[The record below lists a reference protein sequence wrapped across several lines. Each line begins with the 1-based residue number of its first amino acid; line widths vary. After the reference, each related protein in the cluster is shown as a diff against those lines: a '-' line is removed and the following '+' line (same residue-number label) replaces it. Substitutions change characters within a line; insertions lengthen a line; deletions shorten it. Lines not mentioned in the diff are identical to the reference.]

1 MSLSADSSPCILDPA
16 TRKEAAQEHEALAII
31 GIGCRF
37 PGDANDAET
46 YWSILKNGVD
56 ALIEI
61 PPDRWDLRTYYDP
74 EPGKAGKTNVRH
86 GGFIKDI
93 DRFDANFFGISPRE
107 ASRMDPQQRLVL
119 EVGWE
124 ALEDGG
130 QVLEHISGSSTG
142 VFVGMSSFD
151 YSLLQTGF
159 RDRNAVDVYT
169 NTGGALSIA
178 ANRISYCLNLKG
190 PSLVVDTACSS
201 ALTAVHLAC
210 QSIWKGECELALAG
224 GVHVLL
230 TPGPYLGF
238 SKLAMLSADGR
249 CKAFDARANGF
260 VRSEGAGV
268 VLLKPLSQ
276 AIADRDRIYAMVR
289 GSAINQDGRTSGLT
303 VPSQQAQEEVL
314 RAAYRDAGIDPGTV
328 RFVEAHGTGTLVGDP
343 IEARALGTV
352 LAPGRPEGDP
362 CLIGSV
368 KTNIGH
374 LEAAAG
380 AAGLIKTALALKHRE
395 IPANLHF
402 QEPNPDI
409 PFEALRLK
417 VPCAS
422 EPWGERPGPAV
433 AGVNSFGFG
442 GSNAHIVLEA
452 GPVEAACEC
461 RAFSPPS
468 RAEIVP
474 LSARSPE
481 ALKGL
486 AARYRAFLEAGGNRA
501 DVSLADFCHTT
512 RFRRTHHDHR
522 MAIVA
527 QSRDELVQRLAA
539 AAGDEV
545 CPFVVTDR
553 VASGQTVHLTFVF
566 SGQGPQWWAM
576 GRQLLEEEPVF
587 RDVIIRCDELI
598 AGLGSRWSL
607 LRELSADESES
618 RIGETAIAQPAIF
631 AIQAALAA
639 LWQSWGITPDAVV
652 GHSVGEVAA
661 AYVAGALELE
671 DAVAVIYHRG
681 RSMDSAAGR
690 RMLAVAMPLEEAAAL
705 VAPYG
710 DRATVAAMNG
720 PTSLTLS
727 GEAAA
732 LEEIASALQAKQG
745 FARFLQVDYA
755 FHSAQMEPARP
766 ALLEALAHIR
776 PRPTTLPL
784 YSTVT
789 GQLAVG
795 TELDA
800 EYWWRNVRQPVRFA
814 EAIERLLDQN
824 QNTFLEISPHPV
836 LGSAVA
842 ECAHA
847 RGKPARA
854 LPSLRRKEAER
865 AQMLRS
871 LGILYTLG
879 RPIDWSLQGGGGRF
893 VRIPTYPW
901 QRERHWHESEESR
914 DSRLG
919 LKDAH
924 PLLGR
929 PLRTPLPTWM
939 SNLDPNWVPFLR
951 DHKVQGQ
958 ILIPGAVYIEM
969 ALAAGK
975 DLFGS
980 GPYILEDVRFVKG
993 CFLPKG
999 DARMGQTVFDPQD
1012 STLKIFSTTLD
1023 SDAKWVFHA
1032 GGVVRS
1038 RQEEPAEPPFS
1049 PLPVQQRCLGD
1060 LSGTAVYEGLKKI
1073 GLDYGPTF
1081 QAIERLWI
1089 GDGEALGQI
1098 ALGEALAPELEQY
1111 QFHPAAL
1118 DACLQVI
1125 LGTLAGMRRVE
1136 DAGRG
1141 VYLPVEIEEVR
1152 VYGRPGSRL
1161 WSHARIVEL
1170 NRQGLTAHVRAYDEA
1185 GRLIVD
1191 IRGLRCQYVGVD
1203 GGQAEL
1209 LDDLLYE
1216 FQWQLQPRCAG
1227 NRVASSFES
1236 LPPLENVAAGVI
1248 AELDRYGLIGDESR
1262 FAELAT
1268 AINRLCGAYVA
1279 GALEQ
1284 LGARFQPGERIQSD
1298 LLADQLGIVER
1309 HRRLLD
1315 RYLEMLAQDG
1325 VLKHK
1330 NDRALQNGD
1339 PHAEGV
1345 ALAAGSWEVAS
1356 PPDYGAPA
1364 KIWMDLLS
1372 QNPAFYGELTLI
1384 GRCGQGLAEVLNGTT
1399 NPLQLIF
1406 PDGSLANAE
1415 HLYSDSPSTRLY
1427 NFLTEKMLSGLLEHS
1442 PADRPLRILEI
1453 GAGTGGLTSHL
1464 LPRLPAARTEYVFTD
1479 LSNHF
1484 FIKAGQ
1490 KFVDYPFVQYKKLD
1504 IEKDPAEQ
1512 DFTAHT
1518 FDVIVASQVLHAT
1531 ADLRQT
1537 MHHVRHL
1544 LAPSGLLVML
1554 EVVKP
1559 ARWIDLVF
1567 GLTEGWWRFS
1577 DQDLRPEYPLLSFA
1591 GWNRLLDEFGFSDT
1605 VDVASGAKVE
1615 GFGSAVIF
1623 ARGPAAVEQ
1632 SLIDGD
1638 RPQAGTE
1645 NPGPAAEAEGATHEP
1660 GRWLIFAD
1668 RGGVGDRLAEM
1679 LTAKGELPELVYA
1692 APKPPADTNGHVV
1705 FDPGSLDDMSRF
1717 VTELKRAGRLPGK
1730 GVIHLWNLD
1739 VPAPEALTA
1748 KSMESAIDLGC
1759 LSIINLVR
1767 AWAENVKEPAPL
1779 WLVTRGT
1786 QSVRTDGEFEPI
1798 AVGQT
1803 MVWGT
1808 SRVLFNEYSI
1818 LRTKIVDLSVS
1829 CPEVEI
1835 RSLFEELWSGDG
1847 EDEIALRG
1855 EARYVHRYV
1864 RASLDQQTHQ
1874 PHRNGNALPGANGQ
1888 PNGSYRLEA
1897 PRLGVLDGLTLRAVD
1912 RCPPGPHQVEIEVLA
1927 AALNFSDV
1935 MKALGLYPGLPDGP
1949 VPLGIECAGRVSAVG
1964 EGVEGIALGD
1974 EVVALAPFS
1983 FGNYATT
1990 YFPLVAKKPE
2000 HLSFEEATTIPIA
2013 FLTAHYA
2020 LSYLA
2025 RIEAG
2030 ERVLIHAATGGVG
2043 LAAIQLARRVGAEVF
2058 ATAGSP
2064 EKRDFLKAI
2073 GVEHIMNSRSLA
2085 FADEVLERTNG
2096 RGVDVVLNSLSGEAI
2111 SKGLSVL
2118 ADYGRFLEIG
2128 KRDIYMNSRL
2138 GMRPFKKNLSFI
2150 AIDLDRAMR
2159 QKPALI
2165 SSLFQEMA
2173 RDIDAGGLAAL
2184 PHRIFSVDKIVSA
2197 FRCMAQAKH
2206 IGKIVVSMQE
2216 KRLAISPKA
2225 LAPIS
2230 FAPDASYLI
2239 TGGLGGF
2246 GLVIARWLVEHG
2258 ARHLVLMGR
2267 RGIHSPEAQQAV
2279 DALRS
2284 LGAVVRVAA
2293 ADVGDSDQ
2301 LAGVLADMSQTMP
2314 PLRGI
2319 VHAAMNLED
2328 SLITKLDRDR
2338 LMNVLGP
2345 RASGAWN
2352 LHTQTLGMPLDF
2364 FVCFSSMSSVFG
2376 LPGQTPYASS
2386 NTFLDSFAYYRRAL
2400 GLPALTINWGYLGE
2414 VGYVARNEKL
2424 GERFEGQG
2432 LGSFS
2437 PREATAVLGR
2447 LLRQEAVQVGVV
2459 RMDWNRWQGL
2469 GAGHV
2474 LSPRFVNLCKEG
2486 EKGSDG
2492 SSGDGMAIRKTLLG
2506 APAERRKEI
2515 LLNFLKDKVARVL
2528 GSSPDKVDLSKP
2540 LTEIGLDSLMAVEL
2554 RNWVEGELRVSLPI
2568 AELLQGPSVDR
2579 LADLLLEQLLK
2590 ADAPPAPARTES
2602 HADPTAAVEATASK
2616 LAHDGY
2622 SNGNGNGQSAGN
2634 GELPA
2639 HDDERAPEIDLRDAE
2654 RLLERVD
2661 ALSDDE
2667 VDSLL
2672 ARLEPEME
2680 HGR

>member
-1 MSLSADSSPCILDPA
+1 
-16 TRKEAAQEHEALAII
+16 
-31 GIGCRF
+31 
-37 PGDANDAET
+37 
-46 YWSILKNGVD
+46 
-56 ALIEI
+56 
-61 PPDRWDLRTYYDP
+61 
-74 EPGKAGKTNVRH
+74 
-86 GGFIKDI
+86 
-93 DRFDANFFGISPRE
+93 
-107 ASRMDPQQRLVL
+107 
-119 EVGWE
+119 
-124 ALEDGG
+124 
-130 QVLEHISGSSTG
+130 
-142 VFVGMSSFD
+142 
-151 YSLLQTGF
+151 
-159 RDRNAVDVYT
+159 
-169 NTGGALSIA
+169 
-178 ANRISYCLNLKG
+178 
-190 PSLVVDTACSS
+190 
-201 ALTAVHLAC
+201 
-210 QSIWKGECELALAG
+210 
-224 GVHVLL
+224 
-230 TPGPYLGF
+230 
-238 SKLAMLSADGR
+238 
-249 CKAFDARANGF
+249 
-260 VRSEGAGV
+260 
-268 VLLKPLSQ
+268 
-276 AIADRDRIYAMVR
+276 
-289 GSAINQDGRTSGLT
+289 
-303 VPSQQAQEEVL
+303 
-314 RAAYRDAGIDPGTV
+314 
-328 RFVEAHGTGTLVGDP
+328 
-343 IEARALGTV
+343 
-352 LAPGRPEGDP
+352 
-362 CLIGSV
+362 
-368 KTNIGH
+368 
-374 LEAAAG
+374 
-380 AAGLIKTALALKHRE
+380 
-395 IPANLHF
+395 
-402 QEPNPDI
+402 
-409 PFEALRLK
+409 
-417 VPCAS
+417 
-422 EPWGERPGPAV
+422 
-433 AGVNSFGFG
+433 
-442 GSNAHIVLEA
+442 
-452 GPVEAACEC
+452 
-461 RAFSPPS
+461 
-468 RAEIVP
+468 
-474 LSARSPE
+474 
-481 ALKGL
+481 
-486 AARYRAFLEAGGNRA
+486 
-501 DVSLADFCHTT
+501 
-512 RFRRTHHDHR
+512 
-522 MAIVA
+522 
-527 QSRDELVQRLAA
+527 
-539 AAGDEV
+539 
-545 CPFVVTDR
+545 
-553 VASGQTVHLTFVF
+553 
-566 SGQGPQWWAM
+566 
-576 GRQLLEEEPVF
+576 
-587 RDVIIRCDELI
+587 
-598 AGLGSRWSL
+598 
-607 LRELSADESES
+607 
-618 RIGETAIAQPAIF
+618 
-631 AIQAALAA
+631 
-639 LWQSWGITPDAVV
+639 
-652 GHSVGEVAA
+652 
-661 AYVAGALELE
+661 
-671 DAVAVIYHRG
+671 
-681 RSMDSAAGR
+681 
-690 RMLAVAMPLEEAAAL
+690 
-705 VAPYG
+705 
-710 DRATVAAMNG
+710 
-720 PTSLTLS
+720 
-727 GEAAA
+727 
-732 LEEIASALQAKQG
+732 
-745 FARFLQVDYA
+745 
-755 FHSAQMEPARP
+755 MEPARP

-1490 KFVDYPFVQYKKLD
+1490 KFVNYPFVQYKKLD

-1605 VDVASGAKVE
+1605 VNVASGAKVE

-1668 RGGVGDRLAEM
+1668 QGGVGDRLAEM

-1818 LRTKIVDLSVS
+1818 LRSKIVNLSVS

-2184 PHRIFSVDKIVSA
+2184 PHRIFSVNKIVSA

-2230 FAPDASYLI
+2230 
-2239 TGGLGGF
+2239 
-2246 GLVIARWLVEHG
+2246 
-2258 ARHLVLMGR
+2258 
-2267 RGIHSPEAQQAV
+2267 
-2279 DALRS
+2279 LRP
-2284 LGAVVRVAA
+2284 
-2293 ADVGDSDQ
+2293 
-2301 LAGVLADMSQTMP
+2301 T
-2314 PLRGI
+2314 
-2319 VHAAMNLED
+2319 H
-2328 SLITKLDRDR
+2328 
-2338 LMNVLGP
+2338 
-2345 RASGAWN
+2345 
-2352 LHTQTLGMPLDF
+2352 
-2364 FVCFSSMSSVFG
+2364 
-2376 LPGQTPYASS
+2376 
-2386 NTFLDSFAYYRRAL
+2386 
-2400 GLPALTINWGYLGE
+2400 
-2414 VGYVARNEKL
+2414 
-2424 GERFEGQG
+2424 
-2432 LGSFS
+2432 
-2437 PREATAVLGR
+2437 
-2447 LLRQEAVQVGVV
+2447 
-2459 RMDWNRWQGL
+2459 
-2469 GAGHV
+2469 
-2474 LSPRFVNLCKEG
+2474 
-2486 EKGSDG
+2486 
-2492 SSGDGMAIRKTLLG
+2492 
-2506 APAERRKEI
+2506 
-2515 LLNFLKDKVARVL
+2515 
-2528 GSSPDKVDLSKP
+2528 
-2540 LTEIGLDSLMAVEL
+2540 
-2554 RNWVEGELRVSLPI
+2554 
-2568 AELLQGPSVDR
+2568 
-2579 LADLLLEQLLK
+2579 
-2590 ADAPPAPARTES
+2590 RT
-2602 HADPTAAVEATASK
+2602 
-2616 LAHDGY
+2616 
-2622 SNGNGNGQSAGN
+2622 
-2634 GELPA
+2634 
-2639 HDDERAPEIDLRDAE
+2639 
-2654 RLLERVD
+2654 
-2661 ALSDDE
+2661 
-2667 VDSLL
+2667 
-2672 ARLEPEME
+2672 
-2680 HGR
+2680 

>member
-1 MSLSADSSPCILDPA
+1 VTLSVKSSPYILDPA
-16 TRKEAAQEHEALAII
+16 TRKEAAEEHEALAII

-37 PGDANDAET
+37 PGDANDTET
-46 YWSILKNGVD
+46 YWSILRNGVD
-56 ALIEI
+56 ALIEV

-74 EPGKAGKTNVRH
+74 EPGKPGKTNVRH

-93 DRFDANFFGISPRE
+93 DRFDADFFGISPRE

-130 QVLEHISGSSTG
+130 QVLERLAGRSTG
-142 VFVGMSSFD
+142 VFIGMSSFD
-151 YSLLQTGF
+151 YSLIQTGY

-178 ANRISYCLNLKG
+178 ANRISYCLNFKG

-210 QSIWKGECELALAG
+210 QSIRKKECELALAG

-238 SKLAMLSADGR
+238 SKLAMLSSDGR

-260 VRSEGAGV
+260 VRSEGAGI
-268 VLLKPLSQ
+268 VLLKPLSL
-276 AIADRDRIYAMVR
+276 ALADGDRVYAMIR

-314 RAAYRDAGIDPGTV
+314 RAAYRDAGVDPGTV

-343 IEARALGTV
+343 IEARALGSV
-352 LAPGRPEGDP
+352 LAPGRADGDP

-380 AAGLIKTALALKHRE
+380 VAGLIKTALALKHRE

-409 PFEALRLK
+409 PFETLRLK
-417 VPCAS
+417 VPCAN
-422 EPWGERPGPAV
+422 EPWGERAVPAL

-442 GSNAHIVLEA
+442 GSNAHIVLEGAPVDAA
-452 GPVEAACEC
+452 GESQIPLP
-461 RAFSPPS
+461 SP
-468 RAEIVP
+468 RAELVP
-474 LSARSPE
+474 CSARGPE
-481 ALKGL
+481 ALRAL
-486 AARYRAFLEAGGNRA
+486 AGAYRAFLESDGAGA

-512 RFRRTHHDHR
+512 RYRRTHHDHR

-527 QSRDELVQRLAA
+527 QSRDELVARLAA
-539 AAGDEV
+539 FAGDEV
-545 CPFVVTDR
+545 CPFVVSDR
-553 VASGQTVHLTFVF
+553 VVSGQTVHLTFVF

-576 GRQLLEEEPVF
+576 GRQLLEEEPIF
-587 RDVIIRCDELI
+587 RDVINRCDELI
-598 AGLGSRWSL
+598 AALGSSWSL
-607 LRELSADESES
+607 CRELSAEESVS
-618 RIGETAIAQPAIF
+618 RLGETAIAQPAIF
-631 AIQAALAA
+631 AIQVALAA
-639 LWQSWGITPDAVV
+639 LWRSWGVTPDAVV

-661 AYVAGALELE
+661 ACVAGALAFE
-671 DAVAVIYHRG
+671 DAVTVIYHRG
-681 RSMDSAAGR
+681 RSMDSAAGG
-690 RMLAVAMPLEEAAAL
+690 RMLAVAMSPEEAAL
-705 VAPYG
+705 LIAPYG

-727 GEAAA
+727 GEPGA
-732 LEEIASALQAKQG
+732 LEEIASDLQAKQA
-745 FARFLQVDYA
+745 FAKFLQVDYA
-755 FHSAQMEPARP
+755 FHSAQMDPARP
-766 ALLEALAHIR
+766 ALLKALEHIQ
-776 PRPTTLPL
+776 PRPTALPL

-789 GQLAVG
+789 GQIASG

-814 EAIERLLDQN
+814 EAIGRLLDQD

-836 LGSAVA
+836 LASAIA
-842 ECAHA
+842 DCAHA

-854 LPSLRRKEAER
+854 LPSLKRKEPER

-871 LGILYTLG
+871 LGVLYTLG
-879 RPIDWSLQGGGGRF
+879 RPIDWSLLGGGGRF

-901 QRERHWHESEESR
+901 QRQRHWHESEESR
-914 DSRLG
+914 DTRLG
-919 LKDAH
+919 MRDAH

-929 PLRTPLPTWM
+929 ALKTPVPAW
-939 SNLDPNWVPFLR
+939 SGNFDPNWIPYLR

-958 ILIPGAVYIEM
+958 ILVPGAAYLEM

-975 DLFGS
+975 EIFGS
-980 GPYILEDVRFVKG
+980 GPYILEDMRFVKG

-999 DARMGQTVFDPQD
+999 GARVGQTVFDPQE
-1012 STLKIFSTTLD
+1012 SVLQIYTTTLD
-1023 SDAKWVFHA
+1023 TDAKWVLHA
-1032 GGVVRS
+1032 SGVVRS

-1049 PLPVQQRCLGD
+1049 PLDVQERCLGD
-1060 LSGTAVYEGLKKI
+1060 LTGTACYEGLKKI
-1073 GLDYGPTF
+1073 GLEYGPTF

-1089 GDGEALGQI
+1089 GDGEALGEI
-1098 ALGEALAPELEQY
+1098 AVPEELGSEVEQY

-1125 LGTLAGMRRVE
+1125 LGTLARTTRVE

-1141 VYLPVEIEEVR
+1141 VYLPVEIEEMR
-1152 VYGRPGSRL
+1152 VYGRPGTRL

-1170 NRQGLTAHVRAYDEA
+1170 NRQGLTASVRAYDES

-1191 IRGLRCQYVGVD
+1191 IHGLRCQYLGVD
-1203 GGQAEL
+1203 GGQAES

-1216 FQWQLQPRCAG
+1216 FQWQLQPRPTG
-1227 NRVASSFES
+1227 NRVAGSFEN
-1236 LPPLENVAAGVI
+1236 LPPLENVAADVI
-1248 AELDRYGLIGDESR
+1248 AELERYDLLGHKSR
-1262 FAELAT
+1262 MTALA
-1268 AINRLCGAYVA
+1268 ASINRLCGAYVA

-1284 LGARFQPGERIQSD
+1284 LGARFQPGQKFHGDS
-1298 LLADQLGIVER
+1298 LADQLGIVER
-1309 HRRLLD
+1309 HRRLLA
-1315 RYLEMLAQDG
+1315 RYLAMLAEDG
-1325 VLKHK
+1325 VLRPIS
-1330 NDRALQNGD
+1330 DPGPQNGE
-1339 PHAEGV
+1339 PSPEGV
-1345 ALAAGSWEVAS
+1345 AAAAGWWKVAS
-1356 PPDYGAPA
+1356 PPDYDAPQR
-1364 KIWMDLLS
+1364 IWMNLLS
-1372 QNPAFYGELTLI
+1372 QNPAFFGELTLI
-1384 GRCGQGLAEVLNGTT
+1384 GRCGRGLAEVLTGTT

-1406 PDGSLANAE
+1406 PEGSLANAE
-1415 HLYSDSPSTRLY
+1415 HLYSDSPSTRIY
-1427 NFLTEKMLSGLLEHS
+1427 NVLTERALSRVLEHL
-1442 PADRPLRILEI
+1442 PTDRPLRILEI
-1453 GAGTGGLTSHL
+1453 GAGTGGLTSFL
-1464 LPRLPAARTEYVFTD
+1464 LPRLPAGRTEYVFTD

-1490 KFVDYPFVQYKKLD
+1490 KFADYPFVQYKKLD
-1504 IEKDPAEQ
+1504 IEKDPSEQ
-1512 DFTAHT
+1512 DFAPHA

-1537 MHHVRHL
+1537 IGHVRHL
-1544 LAPSGLLVML
+1544 LAPSGLLVLL

-1567 GLTEGWWRFS
+1567 GLTEGWWRFT
-1577 DQDLRPEYPLLSFA
+1577 DQDLRPAYPLLTFA
-1591 GWNRLLDEFGFSDT
+1591 GWNHLLDEFGFSDT

-1623 ARGPAAVEQ
+1623 ARGPAA
-1632 SLIDGD
+1632 ID
-1638 RPQAGTE
+1638 RPQTDGGSSQASME
-1645 NPGPAAEAEGATHEP
+1645 NGVAEAGPQGSTQEP

-1668 RGGVGDRLAEM
+1668 RGGVGAQLAEM
-1679 LTAKGELPELVYA
+1679 LTSRREQHELVYA
-1692 APKPPADTNGHVV
+1692 APMPPVDTNGDCV
-1705 FDPGSLDDMSRF
+1705 FDPRSLDAMTAYF
-1717 VTELKRAGRLPGK
+1717 TALKAGGRLPVR

-1739 VPAPEALTA
+1739 VPAAEALTA
-1748 KSMESAIDLGC
+1748 ETIESAIDLGC
-1759 LSIINLVR
+1759 LSVINLVR
-1767 AWAENVKEPAPL
+1767 AWSEIVKEPAPL
-1779 WLVTRGT
+1779 WIATRGT
-1786 QSVRTDGEFEPI
+1786 QSVRADGELEPI

-1808 SRVLFNEYSI
+1808 SRVLYNEYPI
-1818 LRTKIVDLSVS
+1818 LRTKIVDLSSS

-1835 RSLFEELWSGDG
+1835 RSLFEELWSGDA

-1864 RASLDQQTHQ
+1864 RASLDQQEHE
-1874 PHRNGNALPGANGQ
+1874 PGRNGKMLPGANSQ
-1888 PNGSYRLEA
+1888 ADGSYRLEA
-1897 PRLGVLDGLTLRAVD
+1897 PRLGVLDGLALREVD
-1912 RCPPGPHQVEIEVLA
+1912 RCPPGPHQVEINVLA

-1964 EGVEGIALGD
+1964 EGVEGIAVGD

-1990 YFPLVAKKPE
+1990 YSPLVAKKPQ
-2000 HLSFEEATTIPIA
+2000 HLTFEEATTIPIA

-2020 LSYLA
+2020 LNFLA
-2025 RIEAG
+2025 RIEPG

-2043 LAAIQLARRVGAEVF
+2043 LAAIQLAKRAGAEVF

-2073 GVEHIMNSRSLA
+2073 GVEHIMNSRTLA
-2085 FADEVLERTNG
+2085 FADEVLARTNG

-2111 SKGLSVL
+2111 CKGLGVL

-2159 QKPALI
+2159 QKPVLI

-2173 RDIDAGGLAAL
+2173 RDIEAGGLAPL
-2184 PHRIFSVDKIVSA
+2184 PHRVFSIDKIVSA

-2216 KRLAISPKA
+2216 RRLAIRPKA

-2246 GLVIARWLVEHG
+2246 GLVIARWMIEHG

-2267 RGIHSPEAQQAV
+2267 RGVHSPETQQAV
-2279 DALRS
+2279 DALRA
-2284 LGAVVRVAA
+2284 LGAEVRIAA

-2301 LAGVLADMSQTMP
+2301 LAGVLNDMSQTMP
-2314 PLRGI
+2314 ALRGI
-2319 VHAAMNLED
+2319 IHAAMNLED
-2328 SLITKLDRDR
+2328 SLIVKLDRDR

-2345 RASGAWN
+2345 RVRGAWN

-2364 FVCFSSMSSVFG
+2364 FVCFSSMASIFG

-2386 NTFLDSFAYYRRAL
+2386 NTFLDSFAYYRRTL
-2400 GLPALTINWGYLGE
+2400 RLPALTVNWGYLGE
-2414 VGYVARNEKL
+2414 VGYVARNEKV

-2432 LGSFS
+2432 LESFS

-2459 RMDWNRWQGL
+2459 RMDWNRWRGL

-2474 LSPRFVNLCKEG
+2474 LSPRFVNLCTEA
-2486 EKGSDG
+2486 ELGSDG
-2492 SSGDGMAIRKTLLG
+2492 SSGDGMAIRKLLLG
-2506 APAERRKEI
+2506 APQQRRKEL

-2528 GSSPDKVDLSKP
+2528 GSSPDKVDLTKP
-2540 LTEIGLDSLMAVEL
+2540 LTEVGLDSLMAVEL

-2579 LADLLLEQLLK
+2579 LADILLEQLLK
-2590 ADAPPAPARTES
+2590 ADAPPAPARAES
-2602 HADPTAAVEATASK
+2602 RAEPPRAVEVTPAEI
-2616 LAHDGY
+2616 AHGED
-2622 SNGNGNGQSAGN
+2622 SNGIAHGQTAGN
-2634 GELPA
+2634 GEVHA
-2639 HDDERAPEIDLRDAE
+2639 IGRTRGHEIDQRDAE

-2661 ALSDDE
+2661 ELSDDE
-2667 VDSLL
+2667 VNSLL